1 MAGTLNEL
9 GKRITA
15 EGLKFGVHP
24 HMWTQLENRREIDAI
39 AESSDPRYVNFVL
52 DTGHITMA
60 GIDPLELTIGFVN
73 ETEASPDG
81 PWARAALANANI
93 DASEMLHTRF
103 RECPICFSS
112 PRAVKFIQRTMLK
125 VKERFGAADPNQ
137 LLSNVSAGTCSIP
150 ASDVSSG
157 T

>member
-1 MAGTLNEL
+1 MEVWAGAQFSEAGVQFRTD
-9 GKRITA
+9 TA
-15 EGLKFGVHP
+15 LF
-24 HMWTQLENRREIDAI
+24 
-39 AESSDPRYVNFVL
+39 
-52 DTGHITMA
+52 
-60 GIDPLELTIGFVN
+60 
-73 ETEASPDG
+73 
-81 PWARAALANANI
+81 ANANF
-93 DASEMLHTRF
+93 DASEMLYTRF